1 MGPSI
6 IVLSHRSRGFSM
18 VELLVGVAI
27 ALIGMV
33 LMFQAMER
41 WEGRKRTTSSG
52 SDAQVAG
59 SIAVFGVERDL
70 RMAGHGIG
78 SATAELGCSVAG
90 FDSQAAA
97 GAGAAIPAFLMLPVQ
112 IAQGASGAPDTLTVL
127 YGNGTTISTEMP
139 FTASTNTTKTANNAD
154 GLKPGDVFIAA
165 TTGGGNCGLFETT
178 TNPPGL
184 GATIGHAT
192 GAYTNYQGVS
202 GPARY
207 NAGGGNGIP
216 IGTTTGRIYN
226 LGTAP
231 RANLWQVNGGQLVVS
246 NLLAGD
252 VAASPVANGIVNFQA
267 QYGFDEDNDG
277 FIAQTVNAGGNPEW
291 VDTIAVTPTA
301 AQWQRVRAVRF
312 ALLARSTQYE
322 QTNVTTINP
331 SWAGGNFTMTHLD
344 GSAGTTDPD
353 TPDNWRRYR
362 YRVYE
367 TVVFFRNVAWGAS

>member
-1 MGPSI
+1 MAPSI

-112 IAQGASGAPDTLTVL
+112 IAHGASGAADTLTVL
-127 YGNGTTISTEMP
+127 YGDGTTISTEMP

-202 GPARY
+202 VTARY

-216 IGTTTGRIYN
+216 IGATAGRIYN

-246 NLLAGD
+246 NLLTGE
-252 VAASPVANGIVNFQA
+252 AASPVADGIVNFQA

-277 FIAQTVNAGGNPEW
+277 FIAPTVNAGGDPEW
-291 VDTIAVTPTA
+291 VDTIDATPTA

-312 ALLARSTQYE
+312 ALLARSPQYE
-322 QTNVTTINP
+322 PTSVTTVNP
-331 SWAGGNFTMTHLD
+331 SWAGGNFTMTNLD
-344 GSAGTTDPD
+344 GSLGTTNPD